1 MNKVMAFWFTGF
13 DNVGDT
19 LTAPLLNHFGYEVE
33 LVDRNTRGKVLAV
46 GSVMRCARPGD
57 VVWGTG
63 CMWDLPMT
71 KRDCRFLAVRG
82 PRTRELISGSP
93 VPEVYGDPGLLLP
106 LLYNPDVPVR
116 HEVGI
121 IPHYLERD
129 LVPRD
134 GYHFIDV
141 AWDWRTFVREVKS
154 CRRVI
159 SSSLHG
165 IVIAE
170 AYGVPAEWAVFSD
183 KILGG
188 EFKFQDYF
196 LGTGRSPQ
204 RPGPLESIPDL
215 ETIQKGLVTALAGL
229 KDAQPA

>member
-1 MNKVMAFWFTGF
+1 MKKVKAFWFTGF

-19 LTAPLLNHFGYEVE
+19 LTPPLLNHFGYEVK
-33 LVDRNTRGKVLAV
+33 LVDRHTRGKLLAV
-46 GSVMRCARPGD
+46 GSVMICARPGD
-57 VVWGTG
+57 FVWGAG
-63 CMWDLPMT
+63 CMRDLPTT

-106 LLYNPDVPVR
+106 LLYDPDVPVR

-121 IPHYLERD
+121 IPHYLDRD
-129 LVPRD
+129 LAPRD

-141 AWDWRTFVREVKS
+141 ARDWRSFVREVKS
-154 CRRVI
+154 CRRVV

-183 KILGG
+183 RVLGG

-196 LGTGRSPQ
+196 LGTGREPQ
-204 RPGPLESIPDL
+204 RQGSLDLIPDL
-215 ETIQKGLVTALAGL
+215 ETIQKGLMAARAGL
-229 KDAQPA
+229 DAAPSA

>member
-1 MNKVMAFWFTGF
+1 MKKLKAFWFTGF

-19 LTAPLLNHFGYEVE
+19 LTTPLLNHFGYEVE
-33 LVDRNTRGKVLAV
+33 LVDRNTRGKLLAV
-46 GSVMRCARPGD
+46 GSTMVCVRPGD
-57 VVWGTG
+57 FVWGAG
-63 CMWDLPMT
+63 CLRDLPTT

-106 LLYNPDVPVR
+106 LLYNPVVEVK

-121 IPHYLERD
+121 IPHYVERD
-129 LVPRD
+129 LVDRD

-141 AWDWRTFVREVKS
+141 AWDWQTFVREVKS

-170 AYGVPAEWAVFSD
+170 AYDVPAEWASFSD
-183 KILGG
+183 KVLGG

-196 LGTGRSPQ
+196 LGTGRGPQ
-204 RPGPLESIPDL
+204 RTGPLEPIPDL
-215 ETIQKGLVTALAGL
+215 ETIQKGLVAALAGL
-229 KDAQPA
+229 DEL